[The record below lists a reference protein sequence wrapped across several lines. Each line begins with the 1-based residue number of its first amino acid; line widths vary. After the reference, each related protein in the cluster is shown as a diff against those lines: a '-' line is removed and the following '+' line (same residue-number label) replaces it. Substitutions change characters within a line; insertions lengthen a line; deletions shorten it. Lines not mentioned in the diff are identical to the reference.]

1 MELCLQANTP
11 NQLFLAYCL
20 STFCSQINEHSP
32 LVGIWNQL
40 PLHVDSSPYVPM
52 PLVIYF
58 IFCIDVR
65 VHILFFFNLGLNLG
79 AVPRMGR

>member
-1 MELCLQANTP
+1 M
-11 NQLFLAYCL
+11 
-20 STFCSQINEHSP
+20 STHVSRVYE
-32 LVGIWNQL
+32 NQL
-40 PLHVDSSPYVPM
+40 PLHVDTSPYVPM